1 MPDHSDDAQGR
12 PTPDSWQRSVGPVIV
27 LILLVGSA
35 TASLLA
41 PVLGVE
47 AFEHTG
53 VAALG
58 VVAGVHALRCFW
70 NAWRGGVTAM
80 KVDARAERCEET
92 TR

>member
-1 MPDHSDDAQGR
+1 MADHSDDAQGR

-41 PVLGVE
+41 PVLG
-47 AFEHTG
+47 
-53 VAALG
+53 
-58 VVAGVHALRCFW
+58 
-70 NAWRGGVTAM
+70 M
-80 KVDARAERCEET
+80 KADARADRCEET